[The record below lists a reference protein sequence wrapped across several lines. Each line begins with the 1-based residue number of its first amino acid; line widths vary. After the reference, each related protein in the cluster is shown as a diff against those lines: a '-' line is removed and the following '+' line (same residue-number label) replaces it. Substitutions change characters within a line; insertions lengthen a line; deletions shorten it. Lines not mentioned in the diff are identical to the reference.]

1 MGGVSA
7 PQNSDI
13 TSSTLYGWGMDRDPS
28 ECIGLLQ
35 KPGCGTKPTDAGE
48 RGGSLQ
54 LATFAVLIL
63 GLAIIFTVVFRN
75 VLRADRRKAAEVT
88 DPATLWKKTDSE
100 NRGTAP

>member
-1 MGGVSA
+1 MLVTT
-7 PQNSDI
+7 PQNSDVP
-13 TSSTLYGWGMDRDPS
+13 SSTLYGWDIERDPS

-54 LATFAVLIL
+54 LATFAVLII
-63 GLAIIFTVVFRN
+63 GLAIIFSVVFRN

-88 DPATLWKKTDSE
+88 DPASRWSKTDTE
-100 NRGTAP
+100 NRDTTP

>member
-1 MGGVSA
+1 MGVKT

-13 TSSTLYGWGMDRDPS
+13 TSSTLYGWGIERDPS

-54 LATFAVLIL
+54 LATFSVLVV

-88 DPATLWKKTDSE
+88 DPASRWKKTDTE
-100 NRGTAP
+100 NGGSAP

>member
-1 MGGVSA
+1 MSVSA
-7 PQNSDI
+7 NANSEV
-13 TSSTLYGWGMDRDPS
+13 TSTTLYGWGIERDPS

-54 LATFAVLIL
+54 LATFAALVL
-63 GLAIIFTVVFRN
+63 GLVIIFTVVFRN

-88 DPATLWKKTDSE
+88 DPAARWKKNDTE
-100 NRGTAP
+100 NPGTAP

>member
-1 MGGVSA
+1 MSA
-7 PQNSDI
+7 PQTSDI
-13 TSSTLYGWGMDRDPS
+13 TSSTLYGWDIERDPS

-54 LATFAVLIL
+54 LATFAVLIV

-88 DPATLWKKTDSE
+88 DPASRWSKTDTA
-100 NRGTAP
+100 NRDSAP

>member
-1 MGGVSA
+1 MST
-7 PQNSDI
+7 PQNPDN
-13 TSSTLYGWGMDRDPS
+13 TPSTLYGWDMERDPS

-63 GLAIIFTVVFRN
+63 GLALIFTVVFRS
-75 VLRADRRKAAEVT
+75 VLRADRHKAAEVT
-88 DPATLWKKTDSE
+88 DPATRWKKTDTEKRS
-100 NRGTAP
+100 TAP

>member
-1 MGGVSA
+1 MGVST

-13 TSSTLYGWGMDRDPS
+13 TSSTLYGWDIERDPS

-54 LATFAVLIL
+54 LATFAVLL
-63 GLAIIFTVVFRN
+63 VGLAIIFTVVFRN

-88 DPATLWKKTDSE
+88 DPASRWSNTDTA
-100 NRGTAP
+100 NRDTAP